1 MTELFISKGLDI
13 FVNHSKLGKHI
24 MNSIYL
30 ISQPDTW
37 TPYGSIRSAIV
48 VADSVKNAQQIHPGR
63 GWSSSTDGY
72 PEWVKTP
79 EEVRVSRL
87 GIADPSLPK
96 GVILSSMNIESLDD
110 GK

>member
-1 MTELFISKGLDI
+1 
-13 FVNHSKLGKHI
+13 
-24 MNSIYL
+24 MNYLYL
-30 ISQPDTW
+30 ISQTN
-37 TPYGSIRSAIV
+37 TRILCGAIQSAIV
-48 VADSVKNAQQIHPGR
+48 VSDSTKNAQQIHPGR
-63 GWSSSTDGY
+63 GWTNSNDSY
-72 PEWVKTP
+72 PDWVKTP